1 MAVKNKFGRTIRS
14 LRLKHKMTQAKIATK
29 LGVHPTTIGQWELGR
44 TVPKEKYLMQLKG
57 IFKLS
62 DNEFEALTIG
72 IRHKR
77 VAAPENRENAH
88 KQRLEALNAIGN
100 TRLADL
106 DDDVPRL
113 IELRKVVGAK

>member
-1 MAVKNKFGRTIRS
+1 MAVENKLGRTLRS
-14 LRLKHKMTQAKIATK
+14 LRLKHKMTQVKIATK

-72 IRHKR
+72 IRRKKIIT
-77 VAAPENRENAH
+77 PENREKARRE
-88 KQRLEALNAIGN
+88 RLEALNAIGN
-100 TRLADL
+100 TRLSDL
-106 DDDVPRL
+106 DDDDPRL